1 MSQTHEGE
9 SRPHEG
15 QAEPHEDAL
24 YSQVLRFPN
33 RREIVRRFP
42 PLIAGVALIGF
53 SISISVRAKLGVAPW
68 DVLHQGLAKATH
80 TSIGLVLVLVGFVV
94 LLAWIPLRQHLGIGT
109 ILNTL
114 SVGPIANLGL
124 AWIPEQH
131 SLPARIGLLVLAI
144 VGFGLGG
151 GLYIGCGLGP
161 GPRDGLMT
169 AITARGYRLWVV
181 RTIIECSALVVG
193 FLLGGKVGIGT
204 VVIALT
210 IGPLTHAG
218 LRRFHLP
225 VHGDAPE
232 VMGE

>member
-1 MSQTHEGE
+1 VKETNPEA
-9 SRPHEG
+9 RY
-15 QAEPHEDAL
+15 A
-24 YSQVLRFPN
+24 QVLRFPSGRELA
-33 RREIVRRFP
+33 RRLP
-42 PLIAGVALIGF
+42 PLVAGLVAIGLSIA
-53 SISISVRAKLGVAPW
+53 ISVRAELGVAPW
-68 DVLHQGLAKATH
+68 DVLHQGIAKATH
-80 TSIGLVLVLVGFVV
+80 TSIGVVLVLVGLMV
-94 LLAWIPLRQHLGIGT
+94 LLAWIPLHQHLGIGT

-114 SVGPIANLGL
+114 SIGFIANLGL
-124 AWIPEQH
+124 AWIPDQH
-131 SLPARIGLLVLAI
+131 ALAARVGLLALAI

-169 AITARGYRLWVV
+169 AITARGYRLWIV

-193 FLLGGKVGIGT
+193 FFLGGKVGIGT
-204 VVIALT
+204 VAIALT

-225 VHGDAPE
+225 VQDDAPE